1 MQALS
6 VELVAVA
13 TITLLA
19 VISPGPDFA
28 FIVRT
33 CLKRGRH
40 AGCLAALG
48 IGMGVSLHIAY
59 TLLGFG
65 LLLAHHA
72 WLVEVIRY
80 LGAMYLIWLG
90 ITAWWPKRHQ
100 PVSNTTE
107 QPSEPEGG
115 TWQPFWQGLLCNA
128 LNPKAMLFIVALFSQ
143 VVSSTTA
150 FSIQLGYGVFIVLAH
165 VCWFALLARL
175 LATPVFQHQLRHLGY
190 YLDKL
195 VGGCLM
201 ALGIRMAT
209 SG

>member
-6 VELVAVA
+6 MELVAVA

-28 FIVRT
+28 FILRT
-33 CLKRGRH
+33 CLKSDQR
-40 AGCLAALG
+40 AGYWAALG
-48 IGMGVSLHIAY
+48 IGVGVSTHIAY

-65 LLLAHHA
+65 LLMAHHA

-90 ITAWWPKRHQ
+90 LSAWWPARKPHS
-100 PVSNTTE
+100 PEITD
-107 QPSEPEGG
+107 PSTVNANNG
-115 TWQPFWQGLLCNA
+115 WLPFWQGILCNL

-150 FSIQLGYGVFIVLAH
+150 WSIQLGYGVFIAFAH
-165 VCWFALLARL
+165 ICWFALLVRFMAS
-175 LATPVFQHQLRHLGY
+175 PVFQQKLRLFGGW
-190 YLDKL
+190 LDKL

>member
-1 MQALS
+1 MQAFS

-33 CLKRGRH
+33 CLKRGRR
-40 AGCLAALG
+40 AGYLAALG
-48 IGMGVSLHIAY
+48 IGMGISLHVAY

-65 LLLAHHA
+65 LLMTHHA
-72 WLVEVIRY
+72 WLLEVIRY

-90 ITAWWPKRHQ
+90 ITAWWAKRHQ
-100 PVSNTTE
+100 SFSNTTE
-107 QPSEPEGG
+107 ESPEPGNEF
-115 TWQPFWQGLLCNA
+115 WPPFWQGLLCNA

-143 VVSSTTA
+143 VVASTTA
-150 FSIQLGYGVFIVLAH
+150 FSIQLGYGAFIALAH

-175 LATPVFQHQLRHLGY
+175 LAAPAFQDRLRHVGH